1 MGAFLQDANV
11 LAPYAGTCFIPVHP
25 FFFSYLLIFSLK
37 LAPISVYTLF
47 FVLLNTI
54 MIVVYSSILV

>member
-25 FFFSYLLIFSLK
+25 FFFLLFTYFHSK